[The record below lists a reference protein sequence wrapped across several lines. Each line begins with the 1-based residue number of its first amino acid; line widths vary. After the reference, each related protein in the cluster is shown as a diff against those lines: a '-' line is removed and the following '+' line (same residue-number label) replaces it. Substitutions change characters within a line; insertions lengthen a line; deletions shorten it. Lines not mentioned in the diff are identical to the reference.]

1 MSKHLVVLAK
11 KHFHFDCLAFF
22 IFSVIGIL
30 SFMALTSFLL
40 ENSVFAVNGTA
51 STTSDVTVR
60 LTEIIS
66 LRIVDSTATSELD
79 TLALGLTPTP
89 NGAFTKGSFIA
100 DASTSNATGY
110 KLYMT
115 SLGQNHSGNY
125 TTSLIN
131 TDTSVD
137 DTAESSIGNIPTLD
151 FSGTSSTSITEA
163 EFRVSNSAYKNRWG
177 YSTNGLIITSTIESG
192 VATNTIT
199 ENTDTST
206 ITYRDIP
213 AHGVTREIDGKT
225 AAIEHG
231 FTPVTIGANVTN
243 AKAAGAY
250 QNTLEL
256 TAIANPLSV
265 DYSLSFDGNSTGT
278 VTGLPSTMEASSV
291 ASSYTFT
298 IPNDVP
304 TTSVAGYAFKEWNTA
319 ADGSG
324 DSYNPGDDFTVS
336 ADDIAGTDQVLYA
349 IWMPVPAFFTI
360 TYMQDMTPEVC
371 ASATTPDA
379 TVLGD
384 EAKADTTGAH
394 NGDTNYVPETTLIDY
409 RGINGTGKAS
419 RPATGTNQVSYKV
432 RKLAD
437 GNCWMT
443 QNLKLTLS
451 TSATLEVGTF
461 TGGTASWK
469 PNSTTTA
476 DAYGYAITPNT
487 KADLSVNTDIDAK
500 NGGNA
505 WYYPWYAATAGQGTQ
520 TTYPTITQS
529 ICPKGWRLP
538 LGTQANKSFYYLIT
552 TKYGLTSSSAGS
564 TSLQSFPLE
573 FTLSGRVNSGSQYSA
588 GSYGH
593 YWSASPYTSY
603 DDDAFFLFFSSSS
616 IEPRNSLGNKYFGRS
631 VRCVSV

>member
-1 MSKHLVVLAK
+1 MIDKRTGDINIFRQRARRFNTVGLLALSSMIGL
-11 KHFHFDCLAFF
+11 LALGLGV
-22 IFSVIGIL
+22 FS
-30 SFMALTSFLL
+30 
-40 ENSVFAVNGTA
+40 NSVFAEPSANG
-51 STTSDVTVR
+51 ST
-60 LTEIIS
+60 
-66 LRIVDSTATSELD
+66 TATSHVAVTLKEIIALRILD
-79 TLALGLTPTP
+79 KTASSQISNLILDLTPTP
-89 NGAFTKGSFIA
+89 NGVFTKGSFVA
-100 DASTSNATGY
+100 EASTSNATGY
-110 KLYMT
+110 KLYLT
-115 SLGQNHSGNY
+115 SIGKDHLDTY
-125 TTSLIN
+125 TNSLIN
-131 TDTSVD
+131 IDSSVEPSVG
-137 DTAESSIGNIPTLD
+137 TIPSLA
-151 FSGTSSTSITEA
+151 SGASVTEA
-163 EFRVSNSAYKNRWG
+163 AFRVNNSAYKNKWG
-177 YSTNGLIITSTIESG
+177 YSTNGLIVDATTNNGVTTINSIADNTNTSEITYADVPENAESRQIDNKSAAIDKGITPITIGVNASSAVTSG
-192 VATNTIT
+192 V
-199 ENTDTST
+199 
-206 ITYRDIP
+206 Y
-213 AHGVTREIDGKT
+213 K
-225 AAIEHG
+225 
-231 FTPVTIGANVTN
+231 
-243 AKAAGAY
+243 
-250 QNTLEL
+250 NTLEL

>member
-11 KHFHFDCLAFF
+11 KYFHFDCLVFF
-22 IFSVIGIL
+22 IFSAIGTL
-30 SFMALTSFLL
+30 SFVALTSFLL
-40 ENSVFAVNGTA
+40 ENSVFAVNGTV

-79 TLALGLTPTP
+79 TLNLGLTPTP

-131 TDTSVD
+131 TDTSID
-137 DTAESSIGNIPTLD
+137 DTTESSIGNIPTLD

-177 YSTNGLIITSTIESG
+177 YSTNGLIITSTTEGG
-192 VATNTIT
+192 VTTNTIT

-213 AHGVTREIDGKT
+213 AHGVTREIDDKI
-225 AAIEHG
+225 AAVEHG
-231 FTPVTIGANVTN
+231 LTPVTIGTNVTN

-256 TAIANPLSV
+256 TAIANPLTV

-278 VTGLPSTMEASSV
+278 VTGLPSAMEASSV

-298 IPNDVP
+298 IPSNVP
-304 TTSVAGYAFKEWNTA
+304 TTSVTGYAFKEWNTA

-324 DSYNPGDDFTVS
+324 DSYSPGDDFTVS

-349 IWMPVPAFFTI
+349 IWEENNFWTI
-360 TYMQDMTPEVC
+360 TYMQDMTPEIC
-371 ASATTPDA
+371 AAVTTPDKTA
-379 TVLGD
+379 AQTDVDGS
-384 EAKADTTGAH
+384 H
-394 NGDTNYVPETTLIDY
+394 HGDTAYVAQRTLYDV
-409 RGINGTGKAS
+409 RDM
-419 RPATGTNQVSYKV
+419 QSYII

-437 GNCWMT
+437 GNCWMAR
-443 QNLKLTLS
+443 NLAIGCNGTGSTYGSDFSTKTLTPTDSNVEVDYTTS
-451 TSATLEVGTF
+451 TARLGNSYDIAQQTCNSTYGAWYNYAAASAGTISGTSNSNTLEHDICPAG
-461 TGGTASWK
+461 WK
-469 PNSTTTA
+469 IPPS
-476 DAYGYAITPNT
+476 
-487 KADLSVNTDIDAK
+487 
-500 NGGNA
+500 
-505 WYYPWYAATAGQGTQ
+505 
-520 TTYPTITQS
+520 PTISDIKVFQLEPT
-529 ICPKGWRLP
+529 KG
-538 LGTQANKSFYYLIT
+538 GSFLN
-552 TKYGLTSSSAGS
+552 G
-564 TSLQSFPLE
+564 SLQYGQYGAYWNSNVYNESYRYFM
-573 FTLSGRVNSGSQYSA
+573 FYNGDNGTLANLNGVLTYFYRSS
-588 GSYGH
+588 GH
-593 YWSASPYTSY
+593 Y
-603 DDDAFFLFFSSSS
+603 
-616 IEPRNSLGNKYFGRS
+616 I
-631 VRCVSV
+631 RCIVK